1 MGREDRPVSG
11 GDGPEAG
18 ERVLVVNGDDF
29 GRTQGINRGVMR
41 AYEHGI
47 LTSASLMVRWPAASR
62 GAAYCQNQPALSLGL
77 HLDLGEWAYRGGS
90 WESVYQVVEPSDPD
104 AVRAE
109 VRDQLATFR
118 RLVGRAP
125 THLDSHQ
132 HVHLHEPAR
141 SAVLEAAQSLQV
153 PTRACTADVRY
164 CGDFYGQTGIGEPWP
179 EGITVDALVRVIAEL
194 GPGTTELSCHP
205 GEGDDFD
212 SVYRVER
219 AQEVRVLCDPEVR
232 RALAAANVRLASFAS
247 PAARD

>member
-1 MGREDRPVSG
+1 VSG
-11 GDGPEAG
+11 VDGTETG

-47 LTSASLMVRWPAASR
+47 LTSASLMVRWPAASPA
-62 GAAYCQNQPALSLGL
+62 AAYCRNQPALSLGL

-90 WESVYQVVEPSDPD
+90 WESVYQVVEPSDAD
-104 AVRAE
+104 AVRTE
-109 VRDQLATFR
+109 VRAQLATFR
-118 RLVGRAP
+118 RLAGHDP

-141 SAVLEAAQSLQV
+141 SAVLEAAESLQV
-153 PTRACTADVRY
+153 PARACTVDVRY
-164 CGDFYGQTGIGEPWP
+164 CGDFYGQTGRGEPWP
-179 EGITVDALVRVIAEL
+179 EGITVDALVRIITEL

-212 SVYRVER
+212 SVYRRER
-219 AQEVRVLCDPEVR
+219 AQEVRILCHPEVR
-232 RALAAANVRLASFAS
+232 RALAEANVRLAAFDSS
-247 PAARD
+247 SARD